1 MNMKRLLFIILVFV
15 GMASAVPASAQFRY
29 GPTVGLDLTTLK
41 FKQDLFT
48 IDQSLGYTAGIQ
60 GEMMFPGIG
69 FGLDIA
75 ALYTQRGATM
85 NLGEREVW
93 KADGLGRERSYL
105 HYLEIP
111 VNLRFKWTRMAG
123 LEDYIAPYVFGG
135 PTFSFLVAHNSLKG
149 NDKQP
154 IMNYAG
160 GDLGVQCGLGFEI
173 MQKWQVQ
180 ASYTWGMT
188 YSLKTVKLED
198 LSARNRTWTV
208 RVAYMF

>member
-1 MNMKRLLFIILVFV
+1 MKKILSLII
-15 GMASAVPASAQFRY
+15 AVVAVMVALPASAQFRY

-85 NLGEREVW
+85 NMGEREVW
-93 KADGLGRERSYL
+93 KAGGLDRERSYL

-135 PTFSFLVAHNSLKG
+135 PTFSFLMARNKLRT
-149 NDKQP
+149 NDNQP
-154 IMNYAG
+154 VFNYEG

-173 MQKWQVQ
+173 LQKWQVQ
-180 ASYTWGMT
+180 ASYTWGMP
-188 YSLKTVKLED
+188 S
-198 LSARNRTWTV
+198 
-208 RVAYMF
+208 

>member
-1 MNMKRLLFIILVFV
+1 MKRILSIIILVCSLAISFP
-15 GMASAVPASAQFRY
+15 AVAQFRY
-29 GPTVGLDLTTLK
+29 GPTVGLDVTTLK

-48 IDQSLGYTAGIQ
+48 IDQSVGYTAGIQ
-60 GEMMFPGIG
+60 AEMMFPGIG
-69 FGLDIA
+69 FGVDIA
-75 ALYTQRGATM
+75 GLYTQRGATM
-85 NLGEREVW
+85 NLGERTVW
-93 KADGLGRERSYL
+93 SADGLGRERSYL
-105 HYLEIP
+105 HYFEIP

-135 PTFSFLVAHNSLKG
+135 PTFSFLMARNKLRT
-149 NDKQP
+149 NTDQP
-154 IMNYAG
+154 VLNYAG

-173 MQKWQVQ
+173 LQRWQVQ

-188 YSLKTVKLED
+188 YALKTVKLED